1 MQSDNAAAGCQSKKR
16 RHERAQSTR
25 TLICDFDFGLIRGR
39 DAVQHCASHPTHPP
53 RCHTSKLFLEVVAG
67 NHRSGYTVW

>member
-1 MQSDNAAAGCQSKKR
+1 MRRRDLKR
-16 RHERAQSTR
+16 S
-25 TLICDFDFGLIRGR
+25 LGR
-39 DAVQHCASHPTHPP
+39 VWGVALDKEGPSSLRRSADPTHPP